1 MCGRHVRLLSP
12 VLKKQMATTICSK
25 SNSLNSLTTRRCLI
39 SMPYHNKRKVQN
51 EQYLVG
57 QTAYTMVSSHRR
69 QCLSIPY
76 HSRAI
81 A

>member
-1 MCGRHVRLLSP
+1 MCGRHVKLLSP
-12 VLKKQMATTICSK
+12 VLKKQMATTMCSK
-25 SNSLNSLTTRRCLI
+25 SNSLNSLTT
-39 SMPYHNKRKVQN
+39 
-51 EQYLVG
+51 
-57 QTAYTMVSSHRR
+57 RR